1 MRIKDLILFENL
13 TEEEMQKSIA
23 CSQSTTQTYRKG
35 EIIYH
40 EEDKPGKLYFIL
52 EGSVELGQNKPMGRL
67 SNIEHL
73 TQGQAFG
80 EIELFLEHE
89 THAYYAKAEDE
100 VTLFAIS
107 KHFFKSTC
115 AKNCAHHN
123 KIIYNMLRLFAQ
135 EAEKNIQK
143 LQLLTS
149 GTLRQRIA
157 HYLMNQSQGC
167 KTIVLSMKRE
177 ELAAHL
183 NTTRPSL
190 SRELSAMQREG
201 MIKIKDR
208 TRVQIQDFTCLQ
220 KEIDGVFH

>member
-1 MRIKDLILFENL
+1 MQIKDLILFENL
-13 TEEEMQKSIA
+13 NEEELESSLA
-23 CSQSTTQTYRKG
+23 CSQSAIQSFKKG
-35 EIIYH
+35 ELIYH

-52 EGSVELGQNKPMGRL
+52 EGSVELGQNRPMGRL
-67 SNIEHL
+67 ANLEHL

-80 EIELFLEHE
+80 EIELFLEHD
-89 THAYYAKAEDE
+89 THTHYAKAETA
-100 VTLFAIS
+100 VRVLAVS
-107 KHFFKSTC
+107 RHFFKSTC
-115 AKNCAHHN
+115 TKNCTHHN

-157 HYLMNQSQGC
+157 YYLMNQSKDC
-167 KTIVLSMKRE
+167 KTIVMSMKRE

-190 SRELSAMQREG
+190 SRELSAMQKEEL
-201 MIKIKDR
+201 IKIVDR
-208 TRVQIQDFTCLQ
+208 AHIQIRDFSLLQ
-220 KEIDGVFH
+220 KEIDGVFR